1 MPSKGTDEERVL
13 HSKSDNIEII
23 TDNTADEL
31 IKEPLRSIFFQ
42 ISNRLRRMKVSDF
55 IFDYVDFLF

>member
-31 IKEPLRSIFFQ
+31 IKEPLRSIFF
-42 ISNRLRRMKVSDF
+42 
-55 IFDYVDFLF
+55 